1 MSGTEKDTSTEDGI
15 PIPRRLTWAQLSAI
29 AAAIAAASGGIT
41 WIATKAGEKVT
52 RDRDAADIKTRVET
66 IEASHRDEIVEDKTR
81 DKAIY
86 EIRTILQRIESR
98 QEANTESIRRIM
110 DRLDRKD
117 RAAAGLGVGG
127 AVAAPPG

>member
-1 MSGTEKDTSTEDGI
+1 MSDTTEDGI
-15 PIPRRLTWAQLSAI
+15 SIPRRLTWAQLSAI

-52 RDRDAADIKTRVET
+52 RDRDAAELKTR
-66 IEASHRDEIVEDKTR
+66 IEAIEATHRDEIVEDKAR
-81 DKAIY
+81 DKDLA
-86 EIRTILQRIESR
+86 EIKKILQRIDTR